1 MKKNDF
7 SPQLTEFLAHYL
19 PELKNVSENTI
30 SAYCDTFRLFL
41 GYCKDVED
49 MSIEKMSLK
58 ELTPE
63 LVERF
68 LRWLEMNRGNSVAT
82 RNHRLAA
89 IHSFVRYLQVQ
100 EPTLLLNFQ
109 RILAIP
115 VKKTERKVIQP
126 LTKQAVAAILRQ
138 PDISTAR
145 GRRDA
150 TILCVLYDTACRV
163 QELCDLRVEDVRF
176 EHPANIRI
184 HGKGRKIRIIP
195 LLPTTAQNLKN
206 YLAENH
212 MFSPEKGH
220 LPLFTNQNGNQL
232 TRAGV
237 AYILNKY
244 VRSASEMDDSIPQKI
259 TPHKVRHTK
268 AMHLFESCEN
278 LIHVR
283 DFLGHTDIKTTGI
296 YARSSL
302 AMKKRALEMVSDT
315 PVAEIPS
322 WQENKDMLLWL
333 KSFGAHHT

>member
-41 GYCKDVED
+41 GYCKDTEG
-49 MSIEKMSLK
+49 MNIEKMSLK
-58 ELTPE
+58 DLKPE

-68 LRWLEMNRGNSVAT
+68 LHWLETERGNSIAT

-100 EPTLLLNFQ
+100 EPMLLLNFQ

-115 VKKTERKVIQP
+115 VKKTERKSIKP
-126 LTKQAVAAILRQ
+126 LTKEAVAVILRQ
-138 PDISTAR
+138 PDTSKAR

-184 HGKGRKIRIIP
+184 HGKGRKIRIVP

-206 YLAENH
+206 YLTENH
-212 MFSPEKGH
+212 MLLPEKSH

-232 TRAGV
+232 TRAV
-237 AYILNKY
+237 L
-244 VRSASEMDDSIPQKI
+244 ASKAKQKGKN
-259 TPHKVRHTK
+259 T
-268 AMHLFESCEN
+268 
-278 LIHVR
+278 
-283 DFLGHTDIKTTGI
+283 
-296 YARSSL
+296 
-302 AMKKRALEMVSDT
+302 
-315 PVAEIPS
+315 
-322 WQENKDMLLWL
+322 
-333 KSFGAHHT
+333 AHER

>member
-41 GYCKDVED
+41 GYCQDVED
-49 MSIEKMSLK
+49 ISIEKMSLK
-58 ELTPE
+58 DLKPE

-68 LRWLEMNRGNSVAT
+68 LCWLGTNRGNSVAT

-115 VKKTERKVIQP
+115 VKKTERKVIKP
-126 LTKQAVAAILRQ
+126 LPKEAVAVILRQ
-138 PDISTAR
+138 PDVSTVR

-150 TILCVLYDTACRV
+150 TILCLLYDTACRV

-176 EHPANIRI
+176 DHPANIRI

-206 YLAENH
+206 YLSENH
-212 MFSPEKGH
+212 MLSPEKSH

-232 TRAGV
+232 TRSGV

-259 TPHKVRHTK
+259 TPHSIRHTK

-333 KSFGAHHT
+333 KSFGAHRG

>member
-41 GYCKDVED
+41 GFCQDTEGIN
-49 MSIEKMSLK
+49 IEKMSLK
-58 ELTPE
+58 DLKPE

-68 LRWLEMNRGNSVAT
+68 LRWLETDRGNSVAT

-115 VKKTERKVIQP
+115 VKKTERKMIKP
-126 LTKQAVAAILRQ
+126 LTKEAVAVILRQ
-138 PDISTAR
+138 PDISTVR

-150 TILCVLYDTACRV
+150 TILCLLYDTACRV

-176 EHPANIRI
+176 DHPANIRI

-212 MFSPEKGH
+212 MLLPEKSH

-232 TRAGV
+232 TRSGV

-244 VRSASEMDDSIPQKI
+244 ARSASEVDDSIPQKI

-296 YARSSL
+296 YAQSSL
-302 AMKKRALEMVSDT
+302 AMKKRALEMASDT
-315 PVAEIPS
+315 PVADIPS
-322 WQENKDMLLWL
+322 WQENKDMLSWL
-333 KSFGAHHT
+333 KSFGAHRD

>member
-41 GYCKDVED
+41 GYCQDVEG

-58 ELTPE
+58 DLKPE

-68 LRWLEMNRGNSVAT
+68 LCWLETDRGNSVAT

-100 EPTLLLNFQ
+100 EPTFLLNFQ

-115 VKKTERKVIQP
+115 VKKTERKVIKP
-126 LTKQAVAAILRQ
+126 LTKEAIAVILRQ
-138 PDISTAR
+138 PDVSTVR

-150 TILCVLYDTACRV
+150 TILCLLYDTACRV
-163 QELCDLRVEDVRF
+163 QELCDLCVEDVRF
-176 EHPANIRI
+176 DHPANIRI

-195 LLPTTAQNLKN
+195 FLPTTAQNLKN
-206 YLAENH
+206 YLSENH
-212 MFSPEKGH
+212 MLSPEKSH
-220 LPLFTNQNGNQL
+220 LPLFTNRNGNQL
-232 TRAGV
+232 TRSGV

-244 VRSASEMDDSIPQKI
+244 VRLASEVDDSIPQKI

-268 AMHLFESCEN
+268 AMHLFESCVN

-296 YARSSL
+296 YAQSSL

-315 PVAEIPS
+315 PVAEVPS
-322 WQENKDMLLWL
+322 WQENKNMLSWL
-333 KSFGAHHT
+333 KSFGAHRD

>member
-163 QELCDLRVEDVRF
+163 QELCDLRVEDVQF

-212 MFSPEKGH
+212 MLSPEKGH